1 MTPPEKLQ
9 AAFMAD
15 DPTGVKVAIQS
26 AIDADLDAAE
36 LLRSQKWYFR
46 PWLLLQASAAQHAF
60 AVWCMEHTRD
70 DNPVIYK
77 EAKEKQGDWQEA
89 MEAARLMAVAEEQT
103 TGSPKAAR
111 EAQQDYLI
119 AAFLKA
125 HHPDLS
131 GSITAR

>member
-15 DPTGVKVAIQS
+15 DPAGILAAIQA
-26 AIDADLDAAE
+26 AIAANLDAAE

-46 PWLLLQASAAQHAF
+46 PWLLLQEPAAQNAF
-60 AVWCMEHTRD
+60 AVWCMENTRD
-70 DNPVIYK
+70 ENPIIYS
-77 EAKEKQGDWQEA
+77 EAKDKQGGWQEA
-89 MEAARLMAVAEEQT
+89 MEAARLMAVAEENSS
-103 TGSPKAAR
+103 GSPAAAR

-125 HHPDLS
+125 HHP
-131 GSITAR
+131 GAGTIKAR